1 MEAHL
6 VHYNEKY
13 GNLKEAT
20 SKKDGVAVA
29 AFFIQANGRA
39 RNENFGVISDLISKI
54 QEPGTK
60 FNINPKGNLFIKP
73 LLFADDN
80 NYFSSYF

>member
-13 GNLKEAT
+13 ENLTAAREN
-20 SKKDGVAVA
+20 KDGVAVA
-29 AFFIQANGRA
+29 AFFIQANGNN
-39 RNENFGVISDLISKI
+39 RNENFGVITDHISKI

-60 FNINPKGNLFIKP
+60 FNINPSSK
-73 LLFADDN
+73 LLSIGSIIFW
-80 NYFSSYF
+80 

>member
-13 GNLKEAT
+13 GNVSTAMT
-20 SKKDGVAVA
+20 QKDGIAVA
-29 AFFIQANGRA
+29 AFFIQAKVGAHNID
-39 RNENFGVISDLISKI
+39 FSLISDRISKI

-60 FNINPKGNLFIKP
+60 FNIHP
-73 LLFADDN
+73 
-80 NYFSSYF
+80 SSKIHSLMK